1 MIKFG
6 TSNIVDVLKGEESFI
21 KAYKGSDL
29 VFSKSTPTPTLEYIA
44 DGLVADFR
52 GEDDY
57 VDGAWVDRVSGY
69 KFTPVSSS
77 TAPVHDATNKLY
89 QATSFGGMR
98 ANFMTGT
105 TFTLEFVFRDIKNMT
120 KASASNYSNL
130 VGTNMSGWSNN
141 NGVVINKT
149 ADNSKVNVQFLKGT
163 KSTYYSIPFTEFVDG
178 KLDTIVIIPGVGF
191 FKNGVL
197 LKTCGS
203 SVGSGNI
210 GLFTHYDQTNASS
223 YKSKGKIHAVRKYNR
238 ALTAEEVLQN
248 YQTDL
253 LIYGA

>member
-6 TSNIVDVLKGEESFI
+6 TSNIVNVLKGGESFI
-21 KAYKGSDL
+21 KAYHGSDL
-29 VFSKSTPTPTLEYIA
+29 VFNKSTPTPTIEYIT

-105 TFTLEFVFRDIKNMT
+105 TFTLEFVFRDVKNMT
-120 KASASNYSNL
+120 KASANNYSTL
-130 VGTNMSGWSNN
+130 VGSNMSGWNIN
-141 NGVVINKT
+141 NGVAINKT
-149 ADNSKVNVQFLKGT
+149 ADNSKLNVQFLKGT
-163 KSTYYSIPFTEFVDG
+163 TSTYYSIPFTEFIDG
-178 KLDTIVIIPGVGF
+178 KLDTIAIIPGVGF

-197 LKTCGS
+197 LK
-203 SVGSGNI
+203 SVGTSLNSGNI
-210 GLFTHYDQTNASS
+210 GLFTHYDQTYASS
-223 YKSKGKIHAVRKYNR
+223 YKSKGKIHAVRKYTR

-253 LIYGA
+253 LIYGE